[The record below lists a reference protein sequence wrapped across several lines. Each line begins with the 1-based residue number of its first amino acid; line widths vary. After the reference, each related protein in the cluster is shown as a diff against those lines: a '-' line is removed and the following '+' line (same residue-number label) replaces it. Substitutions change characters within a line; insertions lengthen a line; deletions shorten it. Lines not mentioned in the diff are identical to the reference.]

1 MYWVPLTQDD
11 LAQVF
16 NDTELASL
24 RAKVQG
30 GAVKDALGDMVA
42 FVRQCVAQNRS
53 NRLSADKSL
62 LPRSLRGPALDIL
75 ALRLLKAY
83 ALQVTEPRKLAA
95 EKAAELLEDIAK
107 GKRLVL
113 DEQGELPEDPA
124 ATPGIVSPSPA
135 YGNEGIGWYPT
146 PTTPEEEL

>member
-11 LAQVF
+11 LKQVF

-24 RAKVQG
+24 RAKVDSR
-30 GAVKDALGDMVA
+30 ALDDALGDMVA
-42 FVRQCVAQNRS
+42 YVRQCVAQNRS
-53 NRLSADKSL
+53 NRLPAEKSL

-107 GKRLVL
+107 SKRLVL
-113 DEQGELPEDPA
+113 DEQGELPCDPA
-124 ATPGIVSPSPA
+124 ATPAIVAPYPA
-135 YGNEGIGWYPT
+135 YGNDGVGWYPS
-146 PTTPEEEL
+146 PDPLEP